1 MITQNDFTE
10 GLSWEHLPGVAGKT
24 IDHVDITF
32 MPQGH
37 PGHEKPHYDIHLYFI
52 SATDKAQICP
62 DGETGKTGEKVLRYS
77 RR

>member
-1 MITQNDFTE
+1 
-10 GLSWEHLPGVAGKT
+10 
-24 IDHVDITF
+24 

-52 SATDKAQICP
+52 SATEKAQICR
-62 DGETGKTGEKVLRYS
+62 DGETGKTGEKILRYS